1 MSAKVIVNA
10 DDFGKDENCSSA
22 IIECF
27 EKGLIS
33 QTTLMVNMPYTE
45 EAVRLAK
52 RKAIDSHI
60 GLHITLTEGVPITD
74 QIKECRTFCDDNGC
88 FLKNGFRSVVYGRY
102 KKNEENALRIELE
115 AQICRYLDLELPLM
129 HCDGH
134 HHAHIALPVFYVL
147 APLLVKYQFRSV
159 RKHIYSSWDSLFH
172 PHIRVWLQNYL
183 RRYPRQLKKVDYFGS
198 VEHCIRHWKLFQQGK
213 SVEVMVHPRYN
224 SEGSLVDFKVDDGEL
239 MSVAISDLLGQTKR
253 LFTYGSILH

>member
-1 MSAKVIVNA
+1 MVAKVIVNA

-22 IIECF
+22 IVECF

-33 QTTLMVNMPYTE
+33 QTTLMVNMPFAE
-45 EAVRLAK
+45 EAVRIAK
-52 RKAIDSHI
+52 GKSIDPYI
-60 GLHITLTEGVPITD
+60 GLHITLTEGEPVTD
-74 QIKECRTFCDDNGC
+74 QIKECRTFCDDNGY
-88 FLKNGFRSVVYGRY
+88 FLKNGFRSVIYGRY
-102 KKNEENALRIELE
+102 QKKEEDALRVELE
-115 AQICRYLDLELPLM
+115 AQICRYLDFELSLM

-147 APLLVKYQFRSV
+147 APLLVKYHFRSV
-159 RKHIYSSWDSLFH
+159 RKHIYSTWDSLFH

-198 VEHCIRHWKLFQQGK
+198 VEHCIRHWKLFQHGK

-253 LFTYGSILH
+253 LFTYGSILY